1 MNALM
6 VLVIVVM
13 TAMGPSAQVNSVDG
27 KTPNF
32 TTQAECM
39 ELKAKVDAIIVEKQL
54 IAEANC
60 MTKEQFDKFSAENS

>member
-13 TAMGPSAQVNSVDG
+13 TAMGPSVQVNSTDG
-27 KTPNF
+27 KTPAF
-32 TTQAECM
+32 TSQAECAAT
-39 ELKAKVDAIIVEKQL
+39 KAKIDAIIVEKGL

-60 MTKEQFDKFSAENS
+60 MTKEQFDTFSKENS